1 MCDVSSLEIRVKTVM
16 SYDYCEWWQRRPN
29 WTNCSWLSDIAV
41 SFLYLCHARLKAGRI
56 MFSVCTFVPSF
67 VVYLACSVTR
77 HCESQWTHFDPNWHK
92 WFMGKWHE
100 IVNFGLGG
108 QRSRMHEAEDRF
120 GRLTE
125 ASLSTA
131 LGRVA
136 FLVKFWTHF
145 YLWNR

>member
-1 MCDVSSLEIRVKTVM
+1 
-16 SYDYCEWWQRRPN
+16 
-29 WTNCSWLSDIAV
+29 
-41 SFLYLCHARLKAGRI
+41 
-56 MFSVCTFVPSF
+56 
-67 VVYLACSVTR
+67 
-77 HCESQWTHFDPNWHK
+77 
-92 WFMGKWHE
+92 MGKWHE

-145 YLWNR
+145 YL